1 METYILTI
9 WLLWPKVAAVGQPSE
24 IVRHVLDSLE
34 SCQAVAAY
42 YLATVAADGVD
53 SLAWTCTLQL
63 AV

>member
-1 METYILTI
+1 METYLLTL
-9 WLLWPKVAAVGQPSE
+9 WLLWPRLATGQPSE

-53 SLAWTCTLQL
+53 SLAWVCTLQW
-63 AV
+63 AT